1 MLEKLYNGL
10 NTKDKLVHKE
20 LTIDEKKKEIKK
32 FFNLE
37 QKTID
42 YLSVFIYSDDYFT
55 LLYNAISG
63 EEIKVTE

>member
-1 MLEKLYNGL
+1 MKTE
-10 NTKDKLVHKE
+10 DKLVHKDISIE
-20 LTIDEKKKEIKK
+20 EKKKEIRK

-42 YLSVFIYSDDYFT
+42 YLSFFIYSDDFFT

-63 EEIKVTE
+63 EEIKIID

>member
-1 MLEKLYNGL
+1 M
-10 NTKDKLVHKE
+10 
-20 LTIDEKKKEIKK
+20 KKEIKK

-42 YLSVFIYSDDYFT
+42 YLSFFIYSDDFFT

-63 EEIKVTE
+63 EEIKIEE